1 MNKNRKLVLEN
12 GKVFEGY
19 GFGGSK
25 EVINELVFNTS
36 VVGYQE
42 ILSDPKNYQKV
53 MCLTYPVIG
62 NYGLNDTDFESKG
75 LTVSG
80 LIVREYNDIPS
91 NFRFTY
97 ELSEVMSESDIPGIY
112 DVDTREITR
121 IIREEGT
128 MKVMICD
135 INKSTEEALKEIS
148 EYNVSERF
156 IDEVSSKKVWY
167 SRTTNPLYNV
177 VAIDCGIKKSLVKI
191 LNSIGCNV
199 VVVPN
204 TITKEQLLKHKP
216 NGLLISDGPGNPEKS
231 LEVVD
236 LINEMKGIVPIFGI
250 GTGMSLIG
258 LSYGAKVVKQKVG
271 HNGSNYPVRDLK
283 IGKIEI
289 TSQNDL
295 YSLDDVSIKETALKP
310 THVNVIDNKVKGLF
324 DKANNVLAIEFDL
337 PIEDCNLNAVLI
349 KFLDLMKK
357 AGRNK

>member
-12 GKVFEGY
+12 GKVFDGY

-42 ILSDPKNYQKV
+42 ILSDPKNYKKV

-97 ELSEVMSESDIPGIY
+97 ELSEVMSENDIPGIY

-121 IIREEGT
+121 LVREQGV
-128 MKVMICD
+128 MKAMICD
-135 INKSTEEALKEIS
+135 IAKPVDEALKEIN
-148 EYNVSERF
+148 EYVVSEKVV
-156 IDEVSSKKVWY
+156 DEVSSKKVWY
-167 SRTTNPLYNV
+167 SRTTNPLYTV

-191 LNSIGCNV
+191 LNTIGCNV

-204 TITKEQLLKHKP
+204 SITKEQLLKYKP

-231 LEVVD
+231 TEVVE
-236 LINEMKGIVPIFGI
+236 LINEMKYNNDSVIYDDIYHI
-250 GTGMSLIG
+250 ADDM
-258 LSYGAKVVKQKVG
+258 LSGDILYAILP
-271 HNGSNYPVRDLK
+271 SNYVEMYAIYDEYIDFSEDL
-283 IGKIEI
+283 
-289 TSQNDL
+289 
-295 YSLDDVSIKETALKP
+295 
-310 THVNVIDNKVKGLF
+310 
-324 DKANNVLAIEFDL
+324 NVLF
-337 PIEDCNLNAVLI
+337 
-349 KFLDLMKK
+349 
-357 AGRNK
+357 NKEKEQEKEEEVEVKRA

>member
-1 MNKNRKLVLEN
+1 MKKDRKLVLEN

-19 GFGGSK
+19 GFGGTK
-25 EVINELVFNTS
+25 QVINELVFNTS

-42 ILSDPKNYQKV
+42 ILSDPKNYEKI

-97 ELSEVMSESDIPGIY
+97 VLSEVMSENDIPGIY

-121 IIREEGT
+121 LVREEGV
-128 MKVMICD
+128 MKAMICD
-135 INKSTEEALKEIS
+135 IDKPLDEALKEIN
-148 EYNVSERF
+148 EYALAERV

-177 VAIDCGIKKSLVKI
+177 VAIDCGIKKSLVNI
-191 LNSIGCNV
+191 LNIIGCNV

-204 TITKEQLLKHKP
+204 TITKEQLLKYKP

-231 LEVVD
+231 VEVVE
-236 LINEMKGIVPIFGI
+236 LINEMKGLVPICGI
-250 GTGMSLIG
+250 GIGMSLVG
-258 LSYGAKVVKQKVG
+258 LAYGAKVVKQKVG
-271 HNGSNYPVRDLK
+271 HNGSNYPVKDVK
-283 IGKIEI
+283 TGKIEI

-295 YSLDDVSIKETALKP
+295 YSLDDASLKETSLKV
-310 THVNVIDNKVKGLF
+310 THQNVIDNKVKGVF
-324 DKANNVLAIEFDL
+324 DKANNVIAIEY
-337 PIEDCNLNAVLI
+337 NLAMEECQENPFLI